1 MAEVNAPGA
10 IPEDRRK
17 EAFRALVEAQ
27 DRKLSV
33 SDSRREI
40 ASRYDMTEA
49 DVKAIER
56 EGLEK
61 GWPPL

>member
-1 MAEVNAPGA
+1 MGTNEVPAEV
-10 IPEDRRK
+10 PEDRRK

-27 DRKLSV
+27 DRHLSV
-33 SDSRREI
+33 PDSRAEVARQ
-40 ASRYDMTEA
+40 YDLSEA